1 LKENNGHQIP
11 AWIIWPDV
19 GNCWLQPISSV
30 FVVCAH
36 AGIVNSNTI
45 TSMASLL
52 NVSRYIEGVFVLID
66 YGALLIR
73 RFW

>member
-1 LKENNGHQIP
+1 MWVTAGFSQYHP
-11 AWIIWPDV
+11 
-19 GNCWLQPISSV
+19 V

-36 AGIVNSNTI
+36 AGVVNSNTI